1 MPKLTTPTRAN
12 QPGHQM
18 SAASIRVLSLI
29 NKVPNSTT
37 RQLATAWADLSATST
52 VPDSPD
58 STTPLTTVRTWISKR
73 INRLSTNGH
82 VINNG
87 TCGSDNAV
95 WHLTRKGHRA
105 IGLNPDKFPPMTK
118 PTPEQIASMLAPKGS
133 KVRFGNTPNF
143 PPAAP
148 TAGDTPAQQ
157 PAKAKANKPSKT
169 TGTTQAYVPDSPA
182 KATEAPQ
189 ASCLDPAKLSPRERE
204 IAMFADIHSIVSGKQ
219 VPYNGIKSQ
228 LGSKGKASL
237 YGPNS
242 TVR

>member
-1 MPKLTTPTRAN
+1 MPNLTTPTRAN

-29 NKVPNSTT
+29 NKAPNSTT

-87 TCGSDNAV
+87 TCGSDNAI

-105 IGLNPDKFPPMTK
+105 IGLDPDKFPPMTK
-118 PTPEQIASMLAPKGS
+118 PTPDQIASMLAPKGS
-133 KVRFGNTPNF
+133 KVRFGNAPNF
-143 PPAAP
+143 PPAATQAAAKST
-148 TAGDTPAQQ
+148 TAPQQPAPSQPAEA
-157 PAKAKANKPSKT
+157 PAKAKATDTAKPSAIDT
-169 TGTTQAYVPDSPA
+169 
-182 KATEAPQ
+182 
-189 ASCLDPAKLSPRERE
+189 AKLSPRERE
-204 IAMFADIHSIVSGKQ
+204 IAMFADIHSIVSGKP

>member
-87 TCGSDNAV
+87 TCGSDNAI

-105 IGLNPDKFPPMTK
+105 IGLDPDKFPPMTK
-118 PTPEQIASMLAPKGS
+118 PTPDQIASMLAPKGS

-143 PPAAP
+143 PPAATQAAAKST
-148 TAGDTPAQQ
+148 TAPQQPAPSQPAEA
-157 PAKAKANKPSKT
+157 PAKAKATDTAKPSAIDT
-169 TGTTQAYVPDSPA
+169 
-182 KATEAPQ
+182 
-189 ASCLDPAKLSPRERE
+189 AKLSPRERE
-204 IAMFADIHSIVSGKQ
+204 IAMFADIHSIVSGKP
-219 VPYNGIKSQ
+219 VPYTGIKSQ
-228 LGSKGKASL
+228 LGSTGKASL